1 MRAEFGIVR
10 EAVLALHDAGRRWLA
25 GGRGAGSGGIRAAES
40 DTFLIHLWFHATDAV
55 SPQRRHYRWT
65 KPE

>member
-25 GGRGAGSGGIRAAES
+25 GGAPGGEEYALPRVTLS
-40 DTFLIHLWFHATDAV
+40 
-55 SPQRRHYRWT
+55 
-65 KPE
+65 